1 MDRGEKAREYF
12 LQGYACS
19 QSVVLAFADVVNVDK
34 STLLKLSL
42 PFGGGFSRL
51 REVCGAISG
60 AAFIIGAILST
71 DEISQDNKKQVY
83 AAVQEFTALFRQKN
97 GTIICRELLAN
108 ANVPV
113 EKGGEAE
120 VRREEYY
127 KKRPCPQIVADA
139 ANCLQEY
146 LNSKNII

>member
-1 MDRGEKAREYF
+1 MSERKSNSKARNTAKKAVKKAYKK
-12 LQGYACS
+12 
-19 QSVVLAFADVVNVDK
+19 NPK
-34 STLLKLSL
+34 
-42 PFGGGFSRL
+42 
-51 REVCGAISG
+51 
-60 AAFIIGAILST
+60 AFIIGAILST

-146 LNSKNII
+146 LHSKNII